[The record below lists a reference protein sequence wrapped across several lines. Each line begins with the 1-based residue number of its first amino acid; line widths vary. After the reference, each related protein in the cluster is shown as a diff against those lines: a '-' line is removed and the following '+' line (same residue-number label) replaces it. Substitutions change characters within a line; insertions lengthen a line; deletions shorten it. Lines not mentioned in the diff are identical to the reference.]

1 MKRFRFRLQSLL
13 VLRELRETQAANALA
28 QKLAEQRRLE
38 ADLAQA
44 QARSEA
50 ARAQLYQ
57 ADGKRFAPQDH
68 SAALADFDRT
78 LAQEN
83 AAEKA
88 VQAHEKPLAMARQAW
103 AEAGRDLKVVNN
115 LRGRAE
121 ERHLHEAA
129 RVEQAEMDEAA
140 SRIAGGSFS
149 LLS

>member
-1 MKRFRFRLQSLL
+1 
-13 VLRELRETQAANALA
+13 
-28 QKLAEQRRLE
+28 
-38 ADLAQA
+38 
-44 QARSEA
+44 
-50 ARAQLYQ
+50 
-57 ADGKRFAPQDH
+57 
-68 SAALADFDRT
+68 LADFDRT